1 MSEQQT
7 PDAAGRVNDDVTVD
21 LPHTAF
27 SRTADPIIF
36 RLGVI
41 FSSVWFLLVLVIIL
55 NVVLRFGFSATKI
68 YIEELQ
74 WHVFAVGIAF
84 ALAFAS
90 VTDAHIRID
99 LLSTRFRKRST
110 SWIEVIGTLVF
121 LLPYCAVVLIY
132 SVTFVTNS
140 FASGEVSISP
150 GGLPYRWIIKC
161 MLPLAF
167 MLVAI
172 AAISRLTRCI
182 AYLRDT
188 RR

>member
-7 PDAAGRVNDDVTVD
+7 FDAETGP

-27 SRTADPIIF
+27 SRTADAIIF

-41 FSSVWFLLVLVIIL
+41 FSAVWILLVLAIML
-55 NVVLRFGFSATKI
+55 NVILRFGFSASQI
-68 YIEELQ
+68 FIEELQ
-74 WHVFAVGIAF
+74 WHLYAVGIAF
-84 ALAFAS
+84 AMAFAL
-90 VTDAHIRID
+90 VADAHIRID
-99 LLSTRFRKRST
+99 LLSSRFRKSTT

-121 LLPYCAVVLIY
+121 LLPYCVFVLIY
-132 SVTFVTNS
+132 SVEFVSHSYAT
-140 FASGEVSISP
+140 GEVSNAP
-150 GGLPYRWIIKC
+150 NGLSHRWMIKS

-167 MLVAI
+167 LLVAI

-182 AYLRDT
+182 AYLRDE

>member
-7 PDAAGRVNDDVTVD
+7 FDAGSGP

-27 SRTADPIIF
+27 SRTADAIIF

-41 FSSVWFLLVLVIIL
+41 FSAVWFLLVLAIIL
-55 NVVLRFGFSATKI
+55 NVVLRFGFSASKI
-68 YIEELQ
+68 YIEEMQ
-74 WHVFAVGIAF
+74 WHIYAVGIAF
-84 ALAFAS
+84 AMSFAL
-90 VTDAHIRID
+90 VVDAHIRID
-99 LLSTRFRKRST
+99 LLSTRFRKRTT

-121 LLPYCAVVLIY
+121 LLPYCALVLIY
-132 SVTFVTNS
+132 SVDFVSHS
-140 FASGEVSISP
+140 FASGEVSNSP
-150 GGLPYRWIIKC
+150 GGLPYRWMIKS

-182 AYLRDT
+182 AYLRDAP
-188 RR
+188 R

>member
-7 PDAAGRVNDDVTVD
+7 FDAETGF

-27 SRTADPIIF
+27 SRIADAFIF

-41 FSSVWFLLVLVIIL
+41 FSAVWFLLVLVIIL

-74 WHVFAVGIAF
+74 WHLYAIGIAF
-84 ALAFAS
+84 AVAFAL

-99 LLSTRFRKRST
+99 LLSSRFRKRTT
-110 SWIEVIGTLVF
+110 SWIEVIGTVVF
-121 LLPYCAVVLIY
+121 LLPYCALVLIY
-132 SVTFVTNS
+132 SVEFVAHS
-140 FASGEVSISP
+140 FATGEVSNAP
-150 GGLPYRWIIKC
+150 NGLSHRWMIKS

-167 MLVAI
+167 ILVAI

-182 AYLRDT
+182 AYLRGA

>member
-7 PDAAGRVNDDVTVD
+7 PDAEFDP

-27 SRTADPIIF
+27 SRTADAIIF

-41 FSSVWFLLVLVIIL
+41 FSAVWFLLVLLIIL
-55 NVVLRFGFSATKI
+55 NVVLRFGFSASKV

-74 WHVFAVGIAF
+74 WHLYAVGIAF
-84 ALAFAS
+84 AMGFTL
-90 VTDAHIRID
+90 VVDAHIRID
-99 LLSTRFRKRST
+99 LLSSRFRKRTT

-121 LLPYCAVVLIY
+121 LLPYCALVLIY
-132 SVTFVTNS
+132 SADFVSYS
-140 FASGEVSISP
+140 FANGEVSNSP
-150 GGLPYRWIIKC
+150 GGLPYRWIIKS

-167 MLVAI
+167 ILVAI

-182 AYLRDT
+182 AYLRDA
-188 RR
+188 RH

>member
-7 PDAAGRVNDDVTVD
+7 YDGDTGF

-27 SRTADPIIF
+27 SRRADAFIF

-41 FSSVWFLLVLVIIL
+41 FSAVWFLLVLVIIL

-74 WHVFAVGIAF
+74 WHLYAIGIAF
-84 ALAFAS
+84 AVAFAL

-99 LLSTRFRKRST
+99 LLSSRFRKRTT
-110 SWIEVIGTLVF
+110 SWIEVIGTVVF
-121 LLPYCAVVLIY
+121 LLPYCALVLIY
-132 SVTFVTNS
+132 SVEFVAHS
-140 FASGEVSISP
+140 FATGEVSNAP
-150 GGLPYRWIIKC
+150 NGLSHRWMIKS

-167 MLVAI
+167 ILVAI
-172 AAISRLTRCI
+172 AAVSRLTRCI
-182 AYLRDT
+182 AYLRGA

>member
-7 PDAAGRVNDDVTVD
+7 LDAESGP

-27 SRTADPIIF
+27 SRTADAIIF

-41 FSSVWFLLVLVIIL
+41 FSAVWFLLVLVIIL

-74 WHVFAVGIAF
+74 WHIYAVGIAF
-84 ALAFAS
+84 AMSFAL
-90 VTDAHIRID
+90 VVDAHIRID
-99 LLSTRFRKRST
+99 LLSSRFRKRTT

-121 LLPYCAVVLIY
+121 LLPYCVFVLIY
-132 SVTFVTNS
+132 CVQFVSHS

-150 GGLPYRWIIKC
+150 GGLPYRWIIKS

-167 MLVAI
+167 LLVAI

-182 AYLRDT
+182 AYLRDA